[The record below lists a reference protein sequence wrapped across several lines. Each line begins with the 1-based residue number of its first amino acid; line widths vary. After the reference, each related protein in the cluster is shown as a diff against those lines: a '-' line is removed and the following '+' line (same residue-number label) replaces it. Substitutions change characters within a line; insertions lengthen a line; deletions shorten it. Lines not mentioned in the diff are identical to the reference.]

1 MAGLVL
7 DGAGQVK
14 YETLQWALTMHQR
27 LHGQVET
34 YAVGVKNSK
43 PEPSILNNIKRN
55 LPVMAAK
62 LKAQFGMVSDLVT
75 AVYAGAGRGASDQM
89 RVRGLREGMAS
100 IKMQIDIAVTQVI
113 AKHEK
118 VDEKKLVKRPD

>member
-14 YETLQWALTMHQR
+14 LETLTWALAMQQR
-27 LHGQVET
+27 LHGMVET
-34 YAVGVKNSK
+34 YAVGVKNGK
-43 PEPSILNNIKRN
+43 PETSILNNIKRN

-62 LKAQFGMVSDLVT
+62 LKGQFGMVSDLVT
-75 AVYAGAGRGASDQM
+75 ATYAGSSRGASDQM
-89 RVRGLREGMAS
+89 RVRGLREGMAA
-100 IKMQIDIAVTQVI
+100 IKMQLDIAVTQVI

-118 VDEKKLVKRPD
+118 KD